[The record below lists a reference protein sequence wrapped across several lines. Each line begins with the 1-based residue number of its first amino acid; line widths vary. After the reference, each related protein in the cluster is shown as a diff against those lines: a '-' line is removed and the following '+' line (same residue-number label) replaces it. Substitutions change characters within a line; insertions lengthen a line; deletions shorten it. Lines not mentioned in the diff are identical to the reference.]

1 MSKRSLLRSHLPECE
16 EGGDARDALGFF
28 ILTQGSFTCDVGL
41 LYTSNRSLLRSHL
54 PECQEGGDARDALG
68 FFTLT

>member
-41 LYTSNRSLLRSHL
+41 FYMSNRSLFQVTSEEVMQEMHCVCALRL
-54 PECQEGGDARDALG
+54 
-68 FFTLT
+68 